1 MTARRVLSL
10 LCIAVCGATLVGCGG
25 DTLAFDPVASAATK
39 TADTTSSRV
48 AFTATMDVDGVGG
61 MTLSGAGLFDGRTK
75 SGALN
80 MRFALP
86 ADAQAQL
93 GGVDP
98 TMQMIFDGRHG
109 LVMYMRSP
117 LLRTLAAD
125 KWVKMDLAKVAK
137 KAGIDLGSLMNA
149 NQADPSQS
157 LKMLMA
163 SSDAHPLGFDR
174 VRGVFTTH
182 YTLKVDLARLAKDN
196 KAMSK
201 ALDQV
206 RKLTGV
212 DSYPAEAW
220 VDDQGRVRKLKVDMS
235 FNSAAGGAFTMSLTE
250 ELYAF
255 GVKADIQ
262 PPPASDVL
270 DYSSLV
276 NSGG

>member
-10 LCIAVCGATLVGCGG
+10 LCVAVCGATLVGCGG
-25 DTLAFDPVASAATK
+25 DTLSFDPVASAATK
-39 TADTTSSRV
+39 TAGTTSSRV

-61 MTLSGAGLFDGRTK
+61 MTLSGAGLFDGHTK

-117 LLRTLAAD
+117 LFRTLAAD
-125 KWVKMDLAKVAK
+125 KWVKMDLEKVAK
-137 KAGIDLGSLMNA
+137 KAGLDLSSLMNA

-157 LKMLMA
+157 LSMLMA
-163 SSDAHPLGFDR
+163 SSDAHPIGFDR

-182 YTLKVDLARLAKDN
+182 YTLKVDLARLAKEN

-220 VDDQGRVRKLKVDMS
+220 IDDQGRVRKLKVDMS
-235 FNSAAGGAFTMSLTE
+235 FNSAAGGAFRMSLTE

-270 DYSSLV
+270 DFSSLV
-276 NSGG
+276 NPAG

>member
-10 LCIAVCGATLVGCGG
+10 LWVAVCGATLVGCGG
-25 DTLAFDPVASAATK
+25 DTLSFDPVANAATK
-39 TADTTSSRV
+39 TASTTSSRV